1 MQDSKN
7 LQPQSESVSNAN
19 NKTVQNKAI
28 TLEDNRPSTI
38 LQKKANNTGL
48 PDNLKSGIENLS
60 GHSMDDVKVHYNSDK
75 PAQLNAHAYAQ
86 GTDIHI
92 ASGQEKHLPHEAWHV
107 VQQKQGRVKPTMQMK
122 GKVNV
127 NDDKGLEKEA
137 DVMGAKALQMKDT
150 VEVIK
155 NKSSE
160 QNRMQVTQGYFMN
173 GMVKGTEEDME
184 EKFQKV
190 KSEVKYLSKFESEFD
205 TLNKDENDNGQLF
218 DFLVNTAQEKQ
229 KKWVAAISHNAGL
242 NSSQFSEAL
251 NDVSKSVGKPKKES
265 LRLDLEKIKQD
276 EFEEEQK
283 GGTPVSPRNRSR
295 LIQIPNLVAMV
306 TKLFAQNELL
316 KNFNFIL
323 GGGSALTLKYPKD
336 GRLGRSS
343 ENMRD
348 IDMDFQINKKQ
359 SPTEIFKKES
369 QKGLKSL
376 INEVKIA
383 MVNELAKLSGE
394 DGALFTGE
402 PSITMG
408 TTIIFKSWDL
418 EYSFHFIDGISEKEL
433 GVDEMNSPDAGPFLV
448 INDDSHW
455 SMTTSALENRL
466 SRPDKIHK
474 TLIDALVLAGKSKN
488 RVDQIGVIIK
498 DNALHIGN
506 IKRILKGLYL
516 DRKDSSKAGKIS
528 GLEPKTAKTASDHL
542 DKIKSSFMDNK
553 KLSNNEIIS
562 ARFKYLGT
570 VAAILKDIS
579 TKADSA
585 NRNQVKLNAEK
596 VISDMNNFKKW
607 IKGYEHYVNIPRE

>member
-1 MQDSKN
+1 MQNTQD
-7 LQPQSESVSNAN
+7 LQPKSESVSNAN
-19 NKTVQNKAI
+19 SKTVQNKAI
-28 TLEDNRPSTI
+28 TLEDNRSSAI
-38 LQKKANNTGL
+38 LQKKANTTGL

-60 GHSMDDVKVHYNSDK
+60 GHAMDDVKVHYNSNK

-86 GTDIHI
+86 GTNIHI

-137 DVMGAKALQMKDT
+137 DFMGRKALQMKDK

-160 QNRMQVTQGYFMN
+160 QNKIQVTQGYFMN
-173 GMVKGTEEDME
+173 GMVKGTEEDMK
-184 EKFQKV
+184 EKFQDV
-190 KSEVKYLSKFESEFD
+190 KSEVEYLSEFESEFD

-218 DFLVNTAQEKQ
+218 DYLVNTAQEKQ
-229 KKWVAAISHNAGL
+229 KKWVAAISHKAGL
-242 NSSQFSEAL
+242 NPSQFSEAL
-251 NDVSKSVGKPKKES
+251 NDVAKKIGKPKKS
-265 LRLDLEKIKQD
+265 LRLDLESIKKQ
-276 EFEEEQK
+276 EFDNESD

-295 LIQIPNLVAMV
+295 LIQIPNLVAMI
-306 TKLFAQNELL
+306 TELFAQNDLL

-323 GGGSALTLKYPKD
+323 GGGSALTLKHPKD

-359 SPTEIFKKES
+359 SHTEVFKKES
-369 QKGLKSL
+369 QKGQESL

-383 MVNELAKLSGE
+383 MVNEMAKLSGE

-433 GVDEMNSPDAGPFLV
+433 GADKMNSPDAGSFLV
-448 INDDSHW
+448 INDASHW
-455 SMTTSALENRL
+455 SMTTSALESRL

-474 TLIDALVLAGKSKN
+474 TLIDALVLAGKSKD
-488 RVDQIGVIIK
+488 RLDEIGFIIN
-498 DNALHIGN
+498 DNAMHIGN

-516 DRKDSSKAGKIS
+516 DRKDSSKAGTIS

-542 DKIKSSFMDNK
+542 DKIKSSFMGNK
-553 KLSNNEIIS
+553 KLLDNEIIS
-562 ARFKYLGT
+562 ARLKYLGT
-570 VAAILKDIS
+570 IVAILKDIS

-585 NRNQVKLNAEK
+585 NRNQIKLNADK